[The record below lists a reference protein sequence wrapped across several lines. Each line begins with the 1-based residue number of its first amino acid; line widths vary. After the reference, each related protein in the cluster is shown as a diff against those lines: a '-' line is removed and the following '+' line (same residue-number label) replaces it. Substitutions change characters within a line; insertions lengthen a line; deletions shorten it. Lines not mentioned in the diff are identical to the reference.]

1 MKQSRVHEGLGV
13 GKNGEL
19 LLDDSLWDDE
29 IFLEVYSS
37 DDCRIL

>member
-1 MKQSRVHEGLGV
+1 MKQIRVHEGLGDCLMITV
-13 GKNGEL
+13 
-19 LLDDSLWDDE
+19 SLWDDE